1 MNSGKA
7 SDLAMSHLGS
17 LECHLGTGIVP
28 NAIKRKSLLLQLE
41 SSVNAQPFRFRQTSP
56 LLTPAFQQ
64 LLHGSPQKGWPKW
77 SCPPTSR
84 LCPAAPGTQLPHV
97 WLRKSLS
104 RKSWSQRVNLKLS
117 PEQGDKQCAEC
128 LVPGG
133 CLWSLRGK
141 VLGMPRMLNAA
152 TGHCKLAKDTAGS
165 NHQSAKKGMWRERS
179 EFHM

>member
-17 LECHLGTGIVP
+17 LECHLDTGIVP

-41 SSVNAQPFRFRQTSP
+41 FSVNAQPFRFRQTSP

-64 LLHGSPQKGWPKW
+64 FLHGSPQKGWPER

-104 RKSWSQRVNLKLS
+104 RKSWSQQVNLKLS
-117 PEQGDKQCAEC
+117 PDHR
-128 LVPGG
+128 VTDPGG
-133 CLWSLRGK
+133 S
-141 VLGMPRMLNAA
+141 VL
-152 TGHCKLAKDTAGS
+152 
-165 NHQSAKKGMWRERS
+165 SAWFQVAVGGPLGGRCWGR
-179 EFHM
+179 HGC